1 MSDTASVRVGPKG
14 RIVLPI
20 EARRALGIQE
30 GDELVAILEE
40 DGIRLMTR
48 KAAIR
53 SLKEMFK
60 DVEGSLVDELIADR
74 RAEAAREAEGL

>member
-30 GDELVAILEE
+30 GDELVVVLED
-40 DGIRLMTR
+40 DGMHLMTR
-48 KAAIR
+48 EAAVR
-53 SLKEMFK
+53 SLREMLGK
-60 DVEGSLVDELIADR
+60 GEGSLVDELLAER
-74 RAEAAREAEGL
+74 RAEVEREGRE

>member
-30 GDELVAILEE
+30 GDELVVVLED
-40 DGIRLMTR
+40 DGMHLMTR
-48 KAAIR
+48 EAAIR
-53 SLKEMFK
+53 SLRGMLGKG
-60 DVEGSLVDELIADR
+60 EGSLVDELLAER
-74 RAEAAREAEGL
+74 RAEVEREARE

>member
-14 RIVLPI
+14 RVVLPI

-48 KAAIR
+48 QAAIA
-53 SLKEMFK
+53 SLRGLLGKG
-60 DVEGSLVDELIADR
+60 EGSLIDELIAER
-74 RAEAAREAEGL
+74 RAEAEREARD

>member
-30 GDELVAILEE
+30 GDELVVVLED
-40 DGIRLMTR
+40 DGMHLMTR
-48 KAAIR
+48 EAAVR
-53 SLKEMFK
+53 SLREMLGK
-60 DVEGSLVDELIADR
+60 GEGSLVDELLAER
-74 RAEAAREAEGL
+74 RAEVEREARE